1 MPDVNPPAAC
11 GFLQNGHGFKGLA
24 DFSDWQ
30 AYRLLHLAMPGPQ
43 RAEQPEAFHGAPFP
57 PYRQKNRTLPSFG
70 LRVSLFSDSPMQIR
84 RQTANRS
91 HACRQKGEGEDR
103 GSPCVAGRSRPTCGK
118 RDKEQGT
125 AWPPG
130 QEVPVAALP
139 WWALSKFMEGIT
151 ASSGVTGMSCRAP
164 EPAMLAVAAI
174 QGSRKII
181 HKASCEKSV
190 PTAWPTPQGR
200 THACRSAQPRG
211 SLLSS
216 SRRMRWAAPSRS
228 SY

>member
-1 MPDVNPPAAC
+1 
-11 GFLQNGHGFKGLA
+11 LA

-30 AYRLLHLAMPGPQ
+30 TYRLLHLAMPGPQ

-91 HACRQKGEGEDR
+91 QACRPKGEGEEQ

-130 QEVPVAALP
+130 REMPVSALP
-139 WWALSKFMEGIT
+139 SWAVSKLAEGIHRVFRCNRDEPPG
-151 ASSGVTGMSCRAP
+151 SGTGDAGCRRNSRQP
-164 EPAMLAVAAI
+164 ENHS
-174 QGSRKII
+174 QGI
-181 HKASCEKSV
+181 V
-190 PTAWPTPQGR
+190 
-200 THACRSAQPRG
+200 
-211 SLLSS
+211 
-216 SRRMRWAAPSRS
+216 
-228 SY
+228 